1 MTRRDTTRSAAANG
15 THFLGLSLVA
25 LLGSVVPGCSAL
37 PRVDDIPAI
46 APGGDELAVLTYNV
60 FGFPLL
66 EEWQRPERFG
76 VIENELSSRLAAVD
90 VVLLQEAF
98 ISTTRVLREARRHAV
113 DGACG
118 AGVRFNPTGLVLLT
132 DHEPLGHAA
141 SFAFVQG
148 TDGEWRM
155 RPEDELDCDALAQR
169 RRPLKGMMALTLSTP
184 RGPVDVVN
192 LHLDVDPGAR
202 HAQKR
207 LIAKYLA
214 ARQSQR
220 PLIVAGDLNE
230 ETCESG
236 ANGPFAGG
244 VPLDDA
250 SCGVGP
256 TVGGIRLG
264 MIQGA
269 LFPAEI
275 DSVYV
280 CGATPTD
287 KRARLFSSPR
297 AGGHLSDHDA
307 VLATVRIADEG
318 SPQYGCRL

>member
-1 MTRRDTTRSAAANG
+1 MLASA
-15 THFLGLSLVA
+15 
-25 LLGSVVPGCSAL
+25 VPGCSAL
-37 PRVDDIPAI
+37 PRVDEVPSFA
-46 APGGDELAVLTYNV
+46 ASGDELAVLTYNV

-66 EEWQRPERFG
+66 EKWQRPARFSR
-76 VIENELSSRLAAVD
+76 IKEELTSSLANVD

-98 ISTTRVLREARRHAV
+98 IATTGVLREARRHAF

-118 AGVRFNPTGLVLLT
+118 AGGRFNPTGLVLLS
-132 DHEPLGHAA
+132 DHAPSSAPR

-155 RPEDELDCDALAQR
+155 TPEEELDCDALAKER
-169 RRPLKGMMALTLSTP
+169 APLKGMMSLTLATP
-184 RGPVDVVN
+184 RGPVDVINV
-192 LHLDVDPGAR
+192 HLDVDPGAR

-207 LIAKYLA
+207 LIARFLA
-214 ARQSQR
+214 ERASER
-220 PLIVAGDLNE
+220 PLIIAGDLNE

-236 ANGPFAGG
+236 AAGPFPGS

-256 TVGGIRLG
+256 TVGGVRLG

-280 CGATPTD
+280 CGAAPTD

-318 SPQYGCRL
+318 ATGYGCRP